1 MGHYPEPGKMVALMK
16 EKLEVVAGA
25 SFDFTHPIQ
34 LRFNELISG
43 VKTDIAVKIFGED
56 MDELFAKANEAADI
70 INGIEGAADI
80 KVEQVDG
87 LPQLMI
93 RYDRQKIA
101 QYGLNI
107 QDLNTIIRT
116 AYAGETAGVIFE
128 GERKFDVVVRL
139 AENYRHSVNLD
150 QLFVAN
156 SYGEQ
161 MPVSQIAHVD
171 YE

>member
-1 MGHYPEPGKMVALMK
+1 MK

-34 LRFNELISG
+34 PRFSKLISG

-116 AYAGETAGVIFE
+116 AYAGNCRSHF
-128 GERKFDVVVRL
+128 
-139 AENYRHSVNLD
+139 
-150 QLFVAN
+150 
-156 SYGEQ
+156 
-161 MPVSQIAHVD
+161 
-171 YE
+171 